1 METAGVRLGGT
12 VTHTLLEEK
21 ESHNPVVEVH
31 EISKPDSF
39 APSESS
45 DAEEIALETDPVTE
59 PEELPETDHSWQ
71 SPTTEETPNEPEIL
85 ESKEEVH
92 QGIDPEP
99 LTEPPTEPVSEDN
112 VNTGRDE
119 DVAPAWD
126 IENDAAPV
134 EPDTELNKEMTL
146 PEETGNL

>member
-1 METAGVRLGGT
+1 METAGVGLGGT
-12 VTHTLLEEK
+12 VAHTLFEEK

-45 DAEEIALETDPVTE
+45 NAEEIAHETDPVTE
-59 PEELPETDHSWQ
+59 PEELPETDHSSQ
-71 SPTTEETPNEPEIL
+71 LPTTEETPNEAEIL

-99 LTEPPTEPVSEDN
+99 LTEPPTEPISEN
-112 VNTGRDE
+112 NATTGPG
-119 DVAPAWD
+119 DVAPAGD
-126 IENDAAPV
+126 VENDDAAV
-134 EPDTELNKEMTL
+134 EPGNEGSKEMTL